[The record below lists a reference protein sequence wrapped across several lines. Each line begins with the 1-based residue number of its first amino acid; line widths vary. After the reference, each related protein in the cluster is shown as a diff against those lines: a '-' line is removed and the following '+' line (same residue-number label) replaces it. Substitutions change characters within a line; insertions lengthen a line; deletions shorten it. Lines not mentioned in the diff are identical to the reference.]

1 MQEIILKIRYFVSG
15 LSKNLKKL
23 TLFLFQTLS
32 LSMGKIIKNK
42 SGLELVNI
50 RSSRYEATSG
60 KFLY

>member
-15 LSKNLKKL
+15 LSKSLKKL
-23 TLFLFQTLS
+23 TSFFFQTLS
-32 LSMGKIIKNK
+32 LSMGKTIKNK

-50 RSSRYEATSG
+50 HSSFYEVISE

>member
-23 TLFLFQTLS
+23 TLFFFQTQS

-42 SGLELVNI
+42 SGLEPVNI
-50 RSSRYEATSG
+50 RSSRYEAISE

>member
-15 LSKNLKKL
+15 LSKSLKKL
-23 TLFLFQTLS
+23 TSFFFQCKT
-32 LSMGKIIKNK
+32 IKNK

-50 RSSRYEATSG
+50 RSSRYEVISE